1 MSGVLAMGVDSV
13 VLVGVRALAVNGMLM
28 VGVRPSV
35 VTVSG
40 RGLGIPGTGE
50 RAACGAAVPRSVTVP
65 RTGSICSPIT
75 AAEPCMYRRRA
86 A

>member
-13 VLVGVRALAVNGMLM
+13 VLVGVRALAVNVMLM

-40 RGLGIPGTGE
+40 RGRGIPGTGE
-50 RAACGAAVPRSVTVP
+50 RATRGAAVVVMVRVVLDVTHVS
-65 RTGSICSPIT
+65 SI
-75 AAEPCMYRRRA
+75 PC
-86 A
+86 